1 MLGGPALSI
10 GAGQLMAC
18 ARYGAGAVRCWGRGA
33 DGLLGHANVNNIG
46 DDERASA
53 AGPVQLF

>member
-10 GAGQLMAC
+10 GAGNLTVC

-33 DGLLGHANVNNIG
+33 DGLLGYANVNNIG
-46 DDERASA
+46 DNEHANA